1 MNKFR
6 FLAALLLIGC
16 GAEWSGGEVGRVSC
30 SFDDFLP
37 NVGRALK
44 MASGNN
50 GNELYILDDFS
61 YVYSYKRD
69 NLYTCAFNLE
79 NSYRFNGFPKDVL
92 FASNGFYIQDGAA
105 LKSRDDKELCYA
117 KDGVFAVNGLEF
129 AVGDRSGVDIW
140 NISGCSKK
148 STLFSQGVLALAAT
162 NSQYYVAQS
171 QNLSMYS
178 KNGGLIRAEPFSS
191 IPGNEKN
198 FCSADR
204 VAANDYGVYLLDK
217 KCRKI
222 GVFDNQAF
230 WRKTISLDSLGIRNP
245 LDIGAGEYSF
255 IFIMHSNGV
264 ERVNVF

>member
-1 MNKFR
+1 M
-6 FLAALLLIGC
+6 LLLMGC
-16 GAEWSGGEVGRVSC
+16 GGEWGGGEVGRVSC

-69 NLYTCAFNLE
+69 NLYTCTFNLE
-79 NSYRFNGFPKDVL
+79 NSYKFGGFPKDVI
-92 FASNGFYIQDGAA
+92 FANKGFYIQDRAS
-105 LKSRDDKELCYA
+105 LKTKDDKELCNA
-117 KDGVFAVNGLEF
+117 KDGVFAVSGAEL
-129 AVGDRSGVDIW
+129 AIGDKFGMEIW

-148 STLFSQGVLALAAT
+148 SSLFSQGVLALAAT
-162 NSQYYVAQS
+162 SSQYYVAQS

-178 KNGGLIRAEPFSS
+178 KNGELIRAEPLSS

-204 VAANDYGVYLLDK
+204 VAANDYGVYLLDT

-222 GVFDNQAF
+222 GVFDNQAY

-245 LDIGAGEYSF
+245 LDIGAGEFSY